1 MSSLSSLL
9 VLAAADTPGRPRHL
23 ALSIVLTLVLLLLL
37 GVWIYWSRYSVFPAH
52 LRREPDPV
60 MPREAN
66 SRLFNSIG
74 VALICSIL
82 LLTTIWWR
90 WIV

>member
-1 MSSLSSLL
+1 MPSPFLL
-9 VLAAADTPGRPRHL
+9 LAIQDAAPPRRNLLL
-23 ALSIVLTLVLLLLL
+23 AIVLTLVLLILL

-52 LRREPDPV
+52 LRREPDPL

-66 SRLFNSIG
+66 WRLFNSIG
-74 VALICSIL
+74 VALICTIL
-82 LLTTIWWR
+82 LLTVVWWR

>member
-1 MSSLSSLL
+1 VSLLSSFM
-9 VLAAADTPGRPRHL
+9 VVAAADAPGRPRNLVL
-23 ALSIVLTLVLLLLL
+23 AIILTLVLLVLL
-37 GVWIYWSRYSVFPAH
+37 GVQIYWSRYTVFSAN

-74 VALICSIL
+74 VALVCSIL
-82 LLTTIWWR
+82 LLTVIWWR